1 MLVLVCVALLST
13 RLTGA
18 HLHLCLDGSEPPA
31 SLHFNDGGHHIDHHV
46 SDQHHDVDVPVMA
59 DAMSKSGKTGAGL
72 DLLLVLLAVFIW
84 TWRGLNRT
92 PPIRRDPQR
101 SAASHA
107 PYLRPP
113 LRGPPLHAA

>member
-18 HLHLCLDGSEPPA
+18 HLHLCVDGSEPPA

-46 SDQHHDVDVPVMA
+46 SDQHHDVDVPGMA
-59 DAMSKSGKTGAGL
+59 DATSKSVKPGAGL

-84 TWRGLNRT
+84 PWLGQNRA
-92 PPIRRDPQR
+92 PPNRRDPQR
-101 SAASHA
+101 SATTGSPH
-107 PYLRPP
+107 LRPP